1 MLRNFQELFEKAK
14 ARGTIRVAVAAAQDL
29 EVIEAIQAG
38 IQAGLIEAIL
48 VGEGAIIGPMSEG
61 MGISAHVRIIH
72 EPDMAAASLLAAGLV
87 REGEAQVLMTGLV
100 NSAIFLRGALDAN
113 RGLRTGRLLSHL
125 VALEIPGE
133 KKLAFYTD
141 GGMNI
146 EPGFEEK
153 KLILENALGALA
165 QMGVETPKVAILCA
179 NEQVNPKMQATVDA
193 KALVD
198 AWEAGT
204 FGDCIVEGPIAM
216 DVALSPQAAHHK
228 GIKSRISG
236 DVDLYLMPNI
246 ESGNMTTKAILH
258 YTRTKFAGVIL
269 GAARPIVMVS
279 RSDTA
284 EAKLNAIAMAA
295 LM

>member
-87 REGEAQVLMTGLV
+87 REGEAQVLMKGLV

-146 EPGFEEK
+146 EPG
-153 KLILENALGALA
+153 
-165 QMGVETPKVAILCA
+165 
-179 NEQVNPKMQATVDA
+179 
-193 KALVD
+193 
-198 AWEAGT
+198 
-204 FGDCIVEGPIAM
+204 
-216 DVALSPQAAHHK
+216 S
-228 GIKSRISG
+228 SRPGS
-236 DVDLYLMPNI
+236 
-246 ESGNMTTKAILH
+246 
-258 YTRTKFAGVIL
+258 RT
-269 GAARPIVMVS
+269 AARRRSSGWARPRPWPSCRCWGCACTGGWTGTTCGPGAGRPACAPWWTPGKPGRSGTASWRAPSPWMS
-279 RSDTA
+279 R
-284 EAKLNAIAMAA
+284 
-295 LM
+295 